1 MTTIELK
8 NILKSRI
15 DLINDKKILTALN
28 TLAESSTENI
38 LILSDSQKK
47 AIHKSQ
53 KDYSEG
59 NYYTN
64 DQVNEE
70 IEAWLKE

>member
-8 NILKSRI
+8 NMLKSRI

-28 TLAESSTENI
+28 TLVESRTENI
-38 LILSDSQKK
+38 IVLSNSQKK
-47 AIHKSQ
+47 VIKKSQ
-53 KDYSEG
+53 KDYLEG
-59 NYYTN
+59 NFYTN

-70 IEAWLKE
+70 IETWLKE

>member
-8 NILKSRI
+8 KILKSRI

-28 TLAESSTENI
+28 TFAESSTENI

-47 AIHKSQ
+47 AIKKSQ
-53 KDYSEG
+53 KEYLKG

-70 IEAWLKE
+70 IETWLKE

>member
-28 TLAESSTENI
+28 TLVESRTENI
-38 LILSDSQKK
+38 IVLSNSQKK
-47 AIHKSQ
+47 VIKKSQ
-53 KDYSEG
+53 KDYLEG
-59 NYYTN
+59 NFYTN

-70 IEAWLKE
+70 IETWLKE

>member
-15 DLINDKKILTALN
+15 DFINDKKILTALN

-38 LILSDSQKK
+38 LILSDAQKK
-47 AIHKSQ
+47 VIKKSQ
-53 KDYSEG
+53 KAYLEG
-59 NYYTN
+59 KYHTN

>member
-28 TLAESSTENI
+28 TLVESSTENI
-38 LILSDSQKK
+38 IVLTNSQKK
-47 AIHKSQ
+47 VIKKSQ
-53 KDYSEG
+53 KDYLEG